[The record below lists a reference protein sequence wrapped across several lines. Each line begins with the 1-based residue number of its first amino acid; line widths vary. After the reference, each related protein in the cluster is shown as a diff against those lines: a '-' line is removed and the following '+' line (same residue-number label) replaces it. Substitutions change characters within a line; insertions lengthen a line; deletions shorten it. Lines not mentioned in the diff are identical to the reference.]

1 MLDDRTWMSVGGL
14 SVNVPGRLAVPPVVD
29 DSSIGETVRLTMHV
43 PQTEDVLDLIK
54 LSLEAVSE
62 NEIPQLTTDL
72 EIDDLGLSSVQML
85 ELLAYIEESARRQ

>member
-1 MLDDRTWMSVGGL
+1 M
-14 SVNVPGRLAVPPVVD
+14 
-29 DSSIGETVRLTMHV
+29 